1 MWLLVAKL
9 VPKCFSH
16 LLLLLLW
23 HVFFIILYYHYDPLV
38 LFNFIHFLF
47 SAETGKKFIK
57 SWIVH
62 KQKQPNSTKFQNGQ
76 RHEPKLQYYIY
87 IDEY

>member
-38 LFNFIHFLF
+38 LFNFIHFFFRQKRVRSLLKVGLCI
-47 SAETGKKFIK
+47 SKNNQ
-57 SWIVH
+57 IVQDF
-62 KQKQPNSTKFQNGQ
+62 KMAKDMNQSSSLT
-76 RHEPKLQYYIY
+76 YI
-87 IDEY
+87 